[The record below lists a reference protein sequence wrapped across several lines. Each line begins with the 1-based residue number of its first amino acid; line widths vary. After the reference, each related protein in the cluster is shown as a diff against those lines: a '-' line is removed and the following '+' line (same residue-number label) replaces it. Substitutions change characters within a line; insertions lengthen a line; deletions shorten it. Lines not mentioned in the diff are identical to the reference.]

1 MKSPFGD
8 LIIDLKDIVAME
20 ASTNVAKLDP
30 SVMANRETNPSM
42 KIALLTDKVIT
53 NAKLKCV
60 TSPIMFT
67 NGTDFYDDGIFSTK
81 IFGETA
87 DQRKRQCGYIDLH
100 QKFFHPFV
108 FEILCKLDQKFGICA
123 SGKGSWIITPEGK
136 LLEIK
141 DENDPLYNEENTGL
155 NWLIKNYDKLSFK
168 TNTSVSRNDRVQ
180 MIKSLSKD
188 EIFIQ
193 KWIVIPVFYR
203 DVDLSNDKKVI
214 PELNKMYNKLIQY
227 SNGIPDSSFA
237 FFNNGL
243 CYSIQSLLVDIRK
256 YGQSLIEKK
265 HGFFHK
271 AILGKSTDFG
281 SRDVISVPVMNRYE
295 TPMQNPVDIMH
306 TGIPVTKCLALAYP
320 FIKKYCLDFFAN
332 NFRNA
337 KEYPVYRWVDGKYKI
352 VAKVNI
358 KDQMQIY
365 TAQMIDKKIE
375 RYMKSPGTR
384 FETIN
389 IITEDDKEIPMYF
402 SGLLRPMPGVD
413 LKKYSTSLYQRPM
426 TWADLFYQA
435 SMEVA
440 ADKYVYITR
449 YPVTS
454 YASIFPSKCTPL
466 STLNTMPLEVDGKF
480 YPNYPVIDLSLSTDK
495 ISTLFIDTVTMSNL
509 FLDALGGDYDGD
521 TVSCKLCFSLEAN
534 KEAEEIAES
543 IRSFVSPDG
552 KLMRMIK
559 NEGYLS
565 FYNMTRH
572 DETGHGVIPADKKK
586 LLLGLKKEEMTVD
599 LITSLFSNTTKMSEG
614 SKKTFEVKPP
624 VIDTQWKLHLD
635 AGEYI
640 NKEAV
645 ETTAGIF
652 LFNKLIVEGD
662 LEKITPN
669 GYYNETLNKKK
680 FSAFL
685 NYVAAGIMNGKIP
698 IKPTVYNFL
707 RDYEF
712 WALKLVTIFSPS
724 YTSALVTPS
733 KRLTD
738 EKQKLLND
746 NKNASTA
753 EMVEIRDKLLDV
765 ARDTIK
771 GDPGKTLF
779 DSGSRGSFE
788 NDFGNMFVAVG
799 PVENPVT
806 GNFDF
811 MKSNY
816 ISGISKEDLVAA
828 GNIIVNA
835 EYPKAIGT
843 AKGGYQT
850 KQFNAVFQTV
860 TLGPKDSDCG
870 TKGALTITLTKDNLS
885 KYIDQYIAMPNG
897 ATKLITED
905 LDIKYMNHPIKV
917 RSPMYCLHL
926 DQGDAIC
933 NKCAGERFYKL
944 GVSSMGLTAS
954 DLSAQMMNA
963 SLKLR
968 HSLQVEMNKIDI
980 DKIIK

>member
-1 MKSPFGD
+1 MD
-8 LIIDLKDIVAME
+8 
-20 ASTNVAKLDP
+20 
-30 SVMANRETNPSM
+30 
-42 KIALLTDKVIT
+42 
-53 NAKLKCV
+53 
-60 TSPIMFT
+60 
-67 NGTDFYDDGIFSTK
+67 
-81 IFGETA
+81 
-87 DQRKRQCGYIDLH
+87 
-100 QKFFHPFV
+100 
-108 FEILCKLDQKFGICA
+108 
-123 SGKGSWIITPEGK
+123 
-136 LLEIK
+136 
-141 DENDPLYNEENTGL
+141 
-155 NWLIKNYDKLSFK
+155 
-168 TNTSVSRNDRVQ
+168 
-180 MIKSLSKD
+180 
-188 EIFIQ
+188 
-193 KWIVIPVFYR
+193 
-203 DVDLSNDKKVI
+203 
-214 PELNKMYNKLIQY
+214 
-227 SNGIPDSSFA
+227 
-237 FFNNGL
+237 
-243 CYSIQSLLVDIRK
+243 
-256 YGQSLIEKK
+256 
-265 HGFFHK
+265 
-271 AILGKSTDFG
+271 
-281 SRDVISVPVMNRYE
+281 
-295 TPMQNPVDIMH
+295 
-306 TGIPVTKCLALAYP
+306 
-320 FIKKYCLDFFAN
+320 
-332 NFRNA
+332 
-337 KEYPVYRWVDGKYKI
+337 
-352 VAKVNI
+352 
-358 KDQMQIY
+358 
-365 TAQMIDKKIE
+365 
-375 RYMKSPGTR
+375 
-384 FETIN
+384 
-389 IITEDDKEIPMYF
+389 
-402 SGLLRPMPGVD
+402 
-413 LKKYSTSLYQRPM
+413 
-426 TWADLFYQA
+426 
-435 SMEVA
+435 
-440 ADKYVYITR
+440 
-449 YPVTS
+449 
-454 YASIFPSKCTPL
+454 
-466 STLNTMPLEVDGKF
+466 
-480 YPNYPVIDLSLSTDK
+480 
-495 ISTLFIDTVTMSNL
+495 
-509 FLDALGGDYDGD
+509 DGD

-572 DETGHGVIPADKKK
+572 DETGHGVIPKDKKK

-843 AKGGYQT
+843 AKGG
-850 KQFNAVFQTV
+850 
-860 TLGPKDSDCG
+860 
-870 TKGALTITLTKDNLS
+870 LT
-885 KYIDQYIAMPNG
+885 Y
-897 ATKLITED
+897 
-905 LDIKYMNHPIKV
+905 
-917 RSPMYCLHL
+917 
-926 DQGDAIC
+926 
-933 NKCAGERFYKL
+933 
-944 GVSSMGLTAS
+944 
-954 DLSAQMMNA
+954 
-963 SLKLR
+963 
-968 HSLQVEMNKIDI
+968 
-980 DKIIK
+980 